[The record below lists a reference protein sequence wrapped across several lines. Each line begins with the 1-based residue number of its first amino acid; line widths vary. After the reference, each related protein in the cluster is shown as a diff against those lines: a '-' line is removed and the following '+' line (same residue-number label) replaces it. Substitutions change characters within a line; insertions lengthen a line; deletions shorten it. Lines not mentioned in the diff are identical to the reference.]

1 MQAEVKPV
9 SAEEVLDLHA
19 RTGQRY
25 EVVEGVPRE
34 MPPTGGEHGEIELE
48 VGYVLRRSPEIRRL
62 GRVVVGEVLFR
73 LKRNPELARAAD
85 VAFIRIDR
93 LVGGRVPSGPI
104 EGAPDLAVEI
114 VSPNDL
120 AGEVQEKVQQW
131 LDGGAVVVWVLYP
144 ATRGVVIWRANG
156 ATPELRGAAEV
167 DAEPILPGFRCRA
180 DELFGTDDA

>member
-9 SAEEVLDLHA
+9 RAEEVLDLHA

-73 LKRNPELARAAD
+73 LKRNPELDRAAE
-85 VAFIRIDR
+85 VAFICLDR

-104 EGAPDLAVEI
+104 EGARTSRSKS
-114 VSPNDL
+114 SPPTISP
-120 AGEVQEKVQQW
+120 ARSRKRFSSGSTGEPS
-131 LDGGAVVVWVLYP
+131 LSGCSIPRP
-144 ATRGVVIWRANG
+144 AAW
-156 ATPELRGAAEV
+156 
-167 DAEPILPGFRCRA
+167 
-180 DELFGTDDA
+180 